1 MSAHKGIRVLKFSAN
16 CHKLALWLSASCA
29 VLLIS
34 GTIWHQELSANYSP
48 ISQTISS
55 LSALGVPNRA
65 SMTNITI
72 LGALG
77 LVGISICLN
86 HCGYVGRVFLA
97 TAGISL
103 LGVAVFPVPSVTD
116 NSALHTLFAAIFLIA
131 MCLWPVAA
139 NFGRQSHL
147 WAVPI
152 RRSLSSALYLA
163 ILGICFWLNW
173 LISTPIMGLVERV
186 FLVAQFSFLTSIIW
200 SSRRGLAERVCLSE
214 CRARCKAK
222 NSEIVE
228 TAELIE
234 I

>member
-1 MSAHKGIRVLKFSAN
+1 MKFSAN
-16 CHKLALWLSASCA
+16 CHKLALWLSAGCA
-29 VLLIS
+29 VLLIG
-34 GTIWHQELSANYSP
+34 GTVWHQELWTNYSP
-48 ISQTISS
+48 IRQTISS
-55 LSALGVPNRA
+55 LSALGVPYRE

-72 LGALG
+72 LGALS
-77 LVGISICLN
+77 LIGISICLN
-86 HCGYVGRVFLA
+86 HCGYFGRVFLA

-103 LGVAVFPVPSVTD
+103 LGVAVFPVPSISD

-152 RRSLSSALYLA
+152 RRSFSSALYLA

-186 FLVAQFSFLTSIIW
+186 FLVAQFGFLTFIIW
-200 SSRRGLAERVCLSE
+200 SSRRGLAERVCSFE
-214 CRARCKAK
+214 CRAKSK
-222 NSEIVE
+222 GQNSKQNE

>member
-1 MSAHKGIRVLKFSAN
+1 MKFSAN

-55 LSALGVPNRA
+55 LSALGVPNRD

-77 LVGISICLN
+77 LIGIAICLN
-86 HCGYVGRVFLA
+86 HCGYAGRVFLA
-97 TAGISL
+97 TAGVSL
-103 LGVAVFPVPSVTD
+103 LGVAVFPVPSVAE
-116 NSALHTLFAAIFLIA
+116 NSAMHTLFAAIFLIA

-139 NFGRQSHL
+139 NFGRKSHL

-186 FLVAQFSFLTSIIW
+186 FLVTQFGFLIFIIW
-200 SSRRGLAERVCLSE
+200 TSRSGLAQRVCLSE
-214 CRARCKAK
+214 CLAK
-222 NSEIVE
+222 SNAQNSEIHKK
-228 TAELIE
+228 AELIE

>member
-1 MSAHKGIRVLKFSAN
+1 M
-16 CHKLALWLSASCA
+16 
-29 VLLIS
+29 LLIS

-55 LSALGVPNRA
+55 LSALGVPNRD

-77 LVGISICLN
+77 LIGIAICLN

-97 TAGISL
+97 TAGVSL
-103 LGVAVFPVPSVTD
+103 LGVAVFPVPSVAE
-116 NSALHTLFAAIFLIA
+116 NSAMHTLFAAIFLIA

-139 NFGRQSHL
+139 NFGRKSHL

-186 FLVAQFSFLTSIIW
+186 FLVTQFGFLIFIIW
-200 SSRRGLAERVCLSE
+200 TSRSGLAQRVCLSE
-214 CRARCKAK
+214 CLAK
-222 NSEIVE
+222 SNAQNSEIHKK
-228 TAELIE
+228 AELIE